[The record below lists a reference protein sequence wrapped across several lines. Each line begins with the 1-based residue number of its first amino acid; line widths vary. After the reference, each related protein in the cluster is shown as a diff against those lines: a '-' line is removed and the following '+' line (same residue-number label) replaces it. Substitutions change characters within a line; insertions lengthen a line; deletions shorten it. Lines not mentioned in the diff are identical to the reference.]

1 MNFKTQKFL
10 VAGLSRSGIAAAD
23 LLLARGAAVYL
34 YDDRPAALESK
45 QARALRAAGARA
57 VSGGEEGVRA
67 CDVLVLSPGIPID
80 HPLPVLFRRAGKA
93 IVGEA
98 ELGCRLLRAPLVAV
112 TGTNG
117 KTTTVAMLGAIFRAA
132 GLRCVPC
139 GNVGRPITSVV
150 GEADEDSVAVA
161 EISSFQLETLSSIRP
176 HVAVVT
182 NVAEDHLDRHYTME
196 NYIFLKSKLL
206 RNLRESEFAVLN
218 RDDPIVREMAEKA
231 RCPVRWFSLRG
242 EADGAFFR
250 DGALY
255 FADEKIMDAERLS
268 LGGEH
273 NVRNALAAACA
284 ARLMGVE
291 TGAIAAALSS
301 MPGVRHRIRPVACVR
316 GIEFIDDSKGTNVDA
331 ALSAVACMR
340 KDTVLLLGGKDKGYD
355 YGRLFAGLRGSRVVC
370 CVLYGENRFRLL
382 DAAVR
387 AGEPRIALVPKFD
400 LAVRVAAMTAKA
412 GQAVLLSP
420 ASSSFDE
427 FSGYE
432 ERGDRFAAIVRGE
445 IGVGGE
451 GLPGRTACAPPSAPS
466 RAKETLPAEQT
477 EPAPFSLE
485 EEVPSAEQTE
495 PVPPACGEAAFSSTG
510 EGSASA
516 SPAEELL
523 GAAVAP
529 VEELLGAA
537 ASPAGEPFGEAAL
550 SREEEPP
557 AGQAGPAAP
566 AGQTAPAAPAAGE
579 GEAVARASDAG

>member
-45 QARALRAAGARA
+45 QALALRAAGARA

-150 GEADEDSVAVA
+150 GEADGDSVAVA

-218 RDDPIVREMAEKA
+218 RDDPIVREMAEKV

-445 IGVGGE
+445 VGVGGETGVGGEVGVGGE
-451 GLPGRTACAPPSAPS
+451 GHPGRTACASPSALP
-466 RAKETLPAEQT
+466 RAEEAPLAEQT
-477 EPAPFSLE
+477 IPAPVSLE

-516 SPAEELL
+516 SPAGESL
-523 GAAVAP
+523 GEAAP
-529 VEELLGAA
+529 
-537 ASPAGEPFGEAAL
+537 PAGEPFGEAAL
-550 SREEEPP
+550 SREEEP
-557 AGQAGPAAP
+557 P